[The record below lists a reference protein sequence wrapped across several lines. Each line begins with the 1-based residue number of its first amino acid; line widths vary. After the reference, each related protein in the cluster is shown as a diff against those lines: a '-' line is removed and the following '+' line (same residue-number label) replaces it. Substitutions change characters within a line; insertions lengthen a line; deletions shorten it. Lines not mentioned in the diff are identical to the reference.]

1 MMITKTQLK
10 RMVAEELIYE
20 LHGKLPNMTA
30 EESEKV
36 WTAQRQEV
44 RETLAMYDEGPQD
57 DESAQAAINIL
68 QDEGILPPG
77 NYRGLWGIKTLR
89 DDLEESEKIGAAQ
102 AKHGFPEGQPSKD
115 LVQAGFEKA
124 FESFGNEAYSMT
136 DVHDYLVDLG
146 YDEDEVEAAISQSI
160 QDQDPWIPPGTT
172 DWASIMSESARSDV
186 GRKIPDDVWDAIDR
200 VAYMQ
205 EREAL
210 VDMANEFE
218 AGGQTDLV
226 DIKHKIETLRR
237 VNEVRGSSYGSYP
250 LQTVVAAIVGALNEL
265 PKLVP
270 DRSKWLPGY
279 TGDVQKWAKKRDPS
293 GANARNL
300 KRDLVQAWRHL
311 PDNQE
316 PRSVIGKLR

>member
-1 MMITKTQLK
+1 MMITKIQLR

-20 LHGKLPNMTA
+20 LHGQLPNMTA
-30 EESEKV
+30 EESESA
-36 WTAQRQEV
+36 WTVQRQEV

-57 DESAQAAINIL
+57 DESAQAAISIL
-68 QDEGILPPG
+68 QDAGILPPG
-77 NYRGLWGIKTLR
+77 LYRGTGGIETLR
-89 DDLEESEKIGAAQ
+89 ADLEESEKIGAA
-102 AKHGFPEGQPSKD
+102 S
-115 LVQAGFEKA
+115 V
-124 FESFGNEAYSMT
+124 
-136 DVHDYLVDLG
+136 
-146 YDEDEVEAAISQSI
+146 
-160 QDQDPWIPPGTT
+160 
-172 DWASIMSESARSDV
+172 MSESVRPGV
-186 GRKIPDDVWDAIDR
+186 GSKVPDDVWDAIDR
-200 VAYMQ
+200 VAYKQ
-205 EREAL
+205 ERDAL

-316 PRSVIGKLR
+316 PRSVVGRLR